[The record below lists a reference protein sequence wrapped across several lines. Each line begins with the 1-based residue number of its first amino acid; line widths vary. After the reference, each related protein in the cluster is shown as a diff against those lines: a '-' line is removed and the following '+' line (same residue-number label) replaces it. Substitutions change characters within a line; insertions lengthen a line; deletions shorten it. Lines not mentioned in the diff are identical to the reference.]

1 MSKSYLDLPERIKK
15 SFIDIDSDIV
25 TDLRASDAEYAE
37 LFKQVSKLKQ
47 SHPFIDQVLE
57 GDGDISMTAEEHA
70 AFVKCM
76 SITKRMEDME
86 RQHIYFRGH
95 TDAFA
100 YLKTIRAI

>member
-47 SHPFIDQVLE
+47 SHQFIDQVLE
-57 GDGDISMTAEEHA
+57 GDSNITMTAEEHA
-70 AFVKCM
+70 AFVECM

-100 YLKTIRAI
+100 YLKAVRAI

>member
-1 MSKSYLDLPERIKK
+1 MSTSYLDLPERIKK

-25 TDLRASDAEYAE
+25 TDLRASDAKYAE
-37 LFKQVSKLKQ
+37 LFKQVSELKQ

-57 GDGDISMTAEEHA
+57 GDGDITMTAEEHA
-70 AFVKCM
+70 TFVKCM
-76 SITKRMEDME
+76 SLTKRMEDME

>member
-25 TDLRASDAEYAE
+25 TDLRASDAKYAE
-37 LFKQVSKLKQ
+37 LFKQVSELKQ

-57 GDGDISMTAEEHA
+57 GDGDITMTAEEHA
-70 AFVKCM
+70 TFVKCM
-76 SITKRMEDME
+76 SLTKRMEDME

-95 TDAFA
+95 TDAFS
-100 YLKTIRAI
+100 YLKALEAL